1 MSATFPGFVI
11 LFGLLHVC
19 SGKTRTLPALVD
31 IKTQQK
37 KNPALFIWS
46 KNAKCGSDSGFS

>member
-31 IKTQQK
+31 IKTQEK